1 MRPSGSQG
9 GLHSPYKAVQSIE
22 RFSNSGSRE
31 WISLEKESRSSIQ
44 ANTITHFNFYWTS
57 WSRIFDKDGDGYVSK
72 KEFKWMTANKRISQ
86 RKVDIM
92 FEVRSVG
99 GPAFIWCLEMYIVY
113 CRGATW
119 IRMGGWTTRNLKCW
133 FSATER
139 EKNLPGVKIKPCRD
153 GKVARCQNSRNKI
166 YYQLDVLFILETL
179 KYIGCTRYILFK

>member
-1 MRPSGSQG
+1 MTNDW
-9 GLHSPYKAVQSIE
+9 
-22 RFSNSGSRE
+22 F
-31 WISLEKESRSSIQ
+31 
-44 ANTITHFNFYWTS
+44 
-57 WSRIFDKDGDGYVSK
+57 RIFDKDGDGYVSK

-99 GPAFIWCLEMYIVY
+99 GPAFILCLTRNVY
-113 CRGATW
+113 CRDATW

-153 GKVARCQNSRNKI
+153 GKVARYQNSKNKI
-166 YYQLDVLFILETL
+166 YHQLDVLFILETL
-179 KYIGCTRYILFK
+179 KYIFEHKETILQLQNWAKPSLSLRENVAWVNKEKSLPSIISYIISI